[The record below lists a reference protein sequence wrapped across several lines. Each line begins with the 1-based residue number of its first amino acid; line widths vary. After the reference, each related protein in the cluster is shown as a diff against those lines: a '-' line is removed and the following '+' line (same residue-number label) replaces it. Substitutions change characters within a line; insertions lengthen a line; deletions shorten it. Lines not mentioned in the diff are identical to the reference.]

1 MPVSFGLYHVTVA
14 ITAGIFAVLAI
25 GLNIIAGYAGQP
37 SLGHAAFWGIG
48 AYTQAILVTRYSLS
62 FWTALPLATAITA
75 AIGGALGTVSIRLR
89 EDFLAITTIG
99 INFVVVSI
107 FLYTPFFGGSLGIS
121 GVLPPTVLGAPMTKP
136 AYLVLVGLVVVGLVA
151 LDLRLGASW
160 LGTAWAAL
168 RENEI
173 AAEVCGI
180 DTRRFKI
187 AAFVVGTAIA
197 GLAGGLY
204 AHFIQFVEY
213 RDFGF
218 LTSVAILS
226 MVAVGGLGTLRGAVV
241 GAILLTVLP
250 EAFRVVSE
258 YRMLLYGATLVLVMR
273 YQPAGLLGAHSWLG
287 RLIDRRRAHPE
298 TLPGTAPARVAATPA
313 SSGARRVP
321 ADDVPLLEVRGVVKR
336 FAGLWAVRDVWL
348 RARGGEIVGVIG
360 PNGAGKTTLFNI
372 ISGLLAADRGE
383 VLLRGRSI
391 TGLLPS
397 RIARMGVGRTFQITQ
412 PFSGLSVLMNVVVA
426 LGHDVYSGAWAV
438 IGRSLSGPILARARA
453 LLDRVGLGSYSE
465 VPARILP
472 LGLQRRLEIARAL
485 ALDPQVILLDEPL
498 GGLTAAE
505 VEEIVALIRALR
517 DEGLTLLMVEH
528 NMRAAMELCDR
539 LIVMHYGE
547 KIAEGPPEVIRG
559 DPRVREAYLGGPG
572 RSLSPAAAEARW
584 GDQRGPMPGEK
595 GL

>member
-1 MPVSFGLYHVTVA
+1 MPIAFGLYHVTVA
-14 ITAGIFAVLAI
+14 ITAGIFVVLAI

-37 SLGHAAFWGIG
+37 NLGHAAFWGIG
-48 AYTQAILVTRYSLS
+48 AYTQAILVTRYGLS
-62 FWTALPLATAITA
+62 FWEALPLATLITA
-75 AIGGALGTVSIRLR
+75 VIGGALGTISIRLR

-107 FLYTPFFGGSLGIS
+107 FLYMPFFGGSLGIS
-121 GVLPPTVLGAPMTKP
+121 GVLPPTLLGVPITKP
-136 AYLVLVGLVVVGLVA
+136 GYLALVGLVVAALVA
-151 LDLRLGASW
+151 LDLRLRASW
-160 LGTAWAAL
+160 LGTGWAAL
-168 RENEI
+168 REDEV
-173 AAEVCGI
+173 AAEACGV

-218 LTSVAILS
+218 LSSVAVLS
-226 MVAVGGLGTLRGAVV
+226 MVAVGGLGTLRGAIA

-250 EAFRVVSE
+250 EVFRAVSE

-287 RLIDRRRAHPE
+287 RLIDRRRAPPE
-298 TLPGTAPARVAATPA
+298 APPQVPFVPAGPGTGHAPAEN
-313 SSGARRVP
+313 
-321 ADDVPLLEVRGVVKR
+321 VPLLEVRGVAKR
-336 FAGLWAVRDVWL
+336 FAGLWAVREISLQV
-348 RARGGEIVGVIG
+348 RGGEIVGIIG

-372 ISGLLAADRGE
+372 ISGLLSADRGE
-383 VLLRGRSI
+383 VLLRGRPI
-391 TGLLPS
+391 TGLPPS
-397 RIARMGVGRTFQITQ
+397 TIARMGVGRTFQITR
-412 PFSGLSVLMNVVVA
+412 PFSGLSVLMNVVVP
-426 LGHDVYSGAWAV
+426 LGHRVYPGAWAAV
-438 IGRSLSGPILARARA
+438 GRSLTAPIQARAWA
-453 LLDRVGLGSYSE
+453 LLDRVGLGSYAQ
-465 VPARILP
+465 VPARALP
-472 LGLQRRLEIARAL
+472 LGLQRRLEMARAL

-498 GGLTAAE
+498 GGLTARE
-505 VEEIVALIRALR
+505 IEEIIVLIRALR

-528 NMRAAMELCDR
+528 NMRVAMQLCDR

-547 KIAEGPPEVIRG
+547 KIAEGPPEVIQR

-572 RSLSPAAAEARW
+572 KGLSPAAAEAGQHVRMS
-584 GDQRGPMPGEK
+584 GGQ